1 MGWKDTTECIL
12 SKILTEGENLDL
24 DRMELSWVKWL
35 EPNWYNEA
43 MTGLY
48 RQKKN
53 QNSTGN
59 KKLLTQWQTLEELFI
74 SIY

>member
-35 EPNWYNEA
+35 EPNWYMEA

-48 RQKKN
+48 RQKKIKTALVIK
-53 QNSTGN
+53 SCW
-59 KKLLTQWQTLEELFI
+59 LSDRL
-74 SIY
+74 